1 VAANDF
7 TAFASAVYSA
17 LGGTA
22 ATPPAYYALAPQGA
36 TPPYTIFQRM
46 TGSDEYTFNSA
57 GVGSD
62 YMVKV
67 VSNRQWPGEASLA
80 YGSVHTTLQGS
91 TLSMTGFTAL
101 RCERRTTI
109 EYLDNDRFWHVG
121 GIYRI
126 EAWRT

>member
-1 VAANDF
+1 MAANDF
-7 TAFASAVYSA
+7 TTFQAAIYTA

-22 ATPPAYYALAPQGA
+22 STPAAYYALAPQGS

-46 TGSDEYTFNSA
+46 TGSDEYTFTSG

-67 VSNRQWPGEASLA
+67 ISNRQWPGEAYAA
-80 YGSVHTTLQGS
+80 YGTVHTALQGKQLTIS
-91 TLSMTGFTAL
+91 GHTAL

-109 EYLDNDRFWHVG
+109 EYQDNDRFWHVG

-126 EAWRT
+126 EAYRT

>member
-1 VAANDF
+1 MANDF
-7 TAFASAVYSA
+7 TAFASALYTA

-22 ATPPAYYALAPQGA
+22 SSPRAYYALAPQGA

-46 TGSDEYTFNSA
+46 SASDEYTFDQQ
-57 GVGSD
+57 GVGAD

-67 VSNRQWPGEASLA
+67 VSNRTWPGEAANA
-80 YGSVHTTLQGS
+80 YGTVHAAIQDAALTIG
-91 TLSMTGFTAL
+91 GYTAL

-121 GIYRI
+121 GIYRV
-126 EAWRT
+126 EAWKD

>member
-1 VAANDF
+1 MANDF
-7 TAFASAVYSA
+7 TAFSSAVYSA

-22 ATPPAYYALAPQGA
+22 SNPAAYYALAPQGS

-46 TGSDEYTFNSA
+46 SASNEYTFTGA
-57 GVGSD
+57 GVGAD

-67 VSNRQWPGEASLA
+67 ISNRQWPGQAQEA
-80 YGSVHTTLQGS
+80 YGSVHS
-91 TLSMTGFTAL
+91 TIQNKALNLGTAFTAL

-109 EYLDNDRFWHVG
+109 EYMDNDRYWHVG

-126 EAWRT
+126 EAWEV